1 MSRQSVAQRPPDL
14 RPLPVPGAWMY
25 EPVTH
30 HDSRGS
36 FAEWFRDDALRAA
49 TGRSLRLMQA
59 NVSVSRHGAMRGIA
73 FTDVPPGQAK
83 CVTCVSGAVLDVVV
97 DLRQGSPTFRTWH
110 MERLDADHHTALVL
124 SEGLAHAF
132 LSLEDGSALVYLLSE
147 GHDPAREH
155 SVHPLD
161 PEIGIAWPAD
171 LDPVLSAKDASAPS
185 LRQAMAAGLLPQYLA
200 CTGA

>member
-1 MSRQSVAQRPPDL
+1 MTTPPDL
-14 RPLPVPGAWMY
+14 RPLAVPGAWKY

-30 HDSRGS
+30 HDNRGS
-36 FAEWFRDDALRAA
+36 FTEWFRDDALRAA

-59 NVSVSRHGAMRGIA
+59 NVSVSRRGALRGIA
-73 FTDVPPGQAK
+73 FTDMPPGQTK
-83 CVTCVSGAVLDVVV
+83 GVTCVSGAVLDVVV

-110 MERLDADHHTALVL
+110 MERLDEDNHTALVL

-155 SVHPLD
+155 CVHPLD
-161 PEIGIAWPAD
+161 PDIGIRWPAD
-171 LDPVLSAKDASAPS
+171 IAPVLSAKDAAAPS
-185 LRQAMAAGLLPQYLA
+185 LRQAMAAGVLPQYAA
-200 CTGA
+200 CTSV

>member
-1 MSRQSVAQRPPDL
+1 M
-14 RPLPVPGAWMY
+14 RPLPVPGAWKY
-25 EPVTH
+25 EPVIH
-30 HDSRGS
+30 HDNRGS

-59 NVSVSRHGAMRGIA
+59 NVSVSRRGALRGIA

-83 CVTCVSGAVLDVVV
+83 YITCVSGAVLDVVV

-132 LSLEDGSALVYLLSE
+132 LSLEDGSALLYLLSE

-161 PEIGIAWPAD
+161 PEIGIRWPAD
-171 LDPVLSAKDASAPS
+171 ITPVLSVKDASAPS
-185 LRQAMAAGLLPQYLA
+185 LRQAMAAGVLPRYAA